1 MKKNLAYIISVIVLF
16 GIFTVVYVANMIM
29 IRNLTKKIDDGLL
42 QYQILLNE
50 NKELR
55 TRYESLIAKDRIVSI
70 ATNQLGMVF
79 PQESPIILQIS
90 KQRIQSLEG
99 N

>member
-1 MKKNLAYIISVIVLF
+1 MA
-16 GIFTVVYVANMIM
+16 YVANIM
-29 IRNLTKKIDDGLL
+29 VIRNITKKIDERT
-42 QYQILLNE
+42 QEFQILLNE

-55 TRYESLIAKDRIVSI
+55 TQYESLIAKDRIVSI

-79 PQESPIILQIS
+79 PQEPPVVLEIS
-90 KQRIQSLEG
+90 KEKIQEMEE